1 MVDATLDPARA
12 EPAVGR
18 FPGNMAIWVG
28 ITCEFV
34 EFGVLFAVYF
44 VARAHFPEAFH
55 AGPGRLSAT
64 AGTAIT
70 LLMVTSSYCIACS
83 VSAMRRDQRRQ
94 ALIWLCAALAVAL
107 GYPLVKYLEVG
118 RNLAHGLDGGAGI
131 FITVYYYLTINHLVH
146 ATWGILGILFVLGRL
161 ASGAYSAEN
170 HTGLEALG
178 SYWHAT
184 DMIWLVLFT
193 LFYLLA

>member
-1 MVDATLDPARA
+1 MVDATLDPVRA
-12 EPAVGR
+12 EPAMGR

-55 AGPGRLSAT
+55 SGPGQLSTT
-64 AGTAIT
+64 AGAAIT
-70 LLMVTSSYCIACS
+70 LLMVTSSYFIACS
-83 VSAMRRDQRRQ
+83 VSAMRRDRRRQ
-94 ALIWLCAALAVAL
+94 ALMWLCAALAVAL

-118 RNLAHGLDGGAGI
+118 RNLAQGLDGGAGI

-161 ASGAYSAEN
+161 AFGAYSAEN
-170 HTGLEALG
+170 HAGLEALG